1 VFNQKVNAMKRQRI
15 SDIAVQEDALLVEQT
30 RLLYAGL
37 PAAIAINTML
47 GLILVSVQLSVIE
60 PRRLLIWSVI
70 LGAILIARAALA
82 VAWQRSK
89 QYLEYCAPIW
99 MRRFRIA
106 VIQTGIAW
114 GIGAVLLF
122 PFGDITHQVFLA
134 FVLSGLSAGAITSLG
149 VDQVSTRGFLVPALL
164 PLVACFLIEGGTI
177 SLAMGVMVVLFLLFI
192 SANAARVGE
201 SFNEIIQLRI
211 EAVNREKVLKQS
223 EKRLHQA
230 HQIAHLGKIAY
241 LGSPAFNPKTSQTNQ
256 AGN

>member
-1 VFNQKVNAMKRQRI
+1 M
-15 SDIAVQEDALLVEQT
+15 LVEQT

-60 PRRLLIWSVI
+60 APRLLIWSLI

-82 VAWQRSK
+82 VAWRRSE
-89 QYLEYCAPIW
+89 QYLENCAPIW

-122 PFGDITHQVFLA
+122 PFGDMTHQVFLA
-134 FVLSGLSAGAITSLG
+134 FVLAGLSAGAITSLG
-149 VDQVSTRGFLVPALL
+149 VDRVSTRGFLVPALL
-164 PLVACFLIEGGTI
+164 PLVACFWMEGGTI

-192 SANAARVGE
+192 AANAARFEE
-201 SFNEIIQLRI
+201 SFKEIIQLRI
-211 EAVNREKVLKQS
+211 EAINREKVLKQS
-223 EKRLHQA
+223 ERRLNQA
-230 HQIAHLGKIAY
+230 QQIAHLGN
-241 LGSPAFNPKTSQTNQ
+241 SAFNPEASRTNQ
-256 AGN
+256 SCT